1 MKMLFAIL
9 FFIISTPAF
18 CDNNVIG
25 YWSVKCGGFGGYI
38 QVISKNDVKINVNDN
53 NLYVK
58 GVLTEISDGKSELYY
73 REVLESMNDEVLW
86 GSVSKVKPMAEVSY
100 KNNTLSVI
108 WKGFYDVNK
117 KKYLWVNE
125 PDFVIASGKGNDIE
139 MQKCH
144 F

>member
-1 MKMLFAIL
+1 MKILFVIL
-9 FFIISTPAF
+9 FFTISTPAF

-38 QVISKNDVKINVNDN
+38 QVISENDVRINVNDN

-58 GVLTEISDGKSELYY
+58 GVLTERSDGRSEVYY
-73 REVLESMNDEVLW
+73 REVLESMNDDISWEA
-86 GSVSKVKPMAEVSY
+86 VSKIKPIAELSY
-100 KNNTLSVI
+100 KNNVLSVV

-125 PDFVIASGKGNDIE
+125 PDFVIANNEKNIE
-139 MQKCH
+139 MKQCH